1 MYVIF
6 LVGRFVHILINTV
19 MQCHL
24 LLCTS
29 KLIITNV
36 SNLLHMHH
44 GLNFSQFVEQG
55 QLVQMIGQHCIGHGT
70 SQKYVFSEGGKGL
83 PQKRTKT
90 CKEKRGSRPSFGR
103 DVKLGVPCLDAAC
116 IVGLN

>member
-6 LVGRFVHILINTV
+6 LMGRFGHILINTI
-19 MQCHL
+19 MQSHL

-55 QLVQMIGQHCIGHGT
+55 QLVQMIGQHSIEHRT
-70 SQKYVFSEGGKGL
+70 SQKYVFSEGGSHKSVR
-83 PQKRTKT
+83 KRA
-90 CKEKRGSRPSFGR
+90 RGREAPDR
-103 DVKLGVPCLDAAC
+103 KVCNAR
-116 IVGLN
+116 